1 MDRLALIEIYYSTDI
16 RFSSAIKSNNIKL
29 LELQKLTF
37 FDNIFCCTQN
47 GFPLRQRIFS
57 M

>member
-16 RFSSAIKSNNIKL
+16 RLIKSNNIKL

-37 FDNIFCCTQN
+37 FNNIFCCIQN
-47 GFPLRQRIFS
+47 GFHLRQRIFS